1 MRGATWLKHRGADK
15 NLLPE
20 LSGQIRSFVPPFP
33 APRQINRLDW
43 TKTHG
48 KTFVVLA
55 GFCHI
60 EA

>member
-1 MRGATWLKHRGADK
+1 VSRNQA
-15 NLLPE
+15 
-20 LSGQIRSFVPPFP
+20 LSAVDVLFALMDQAQKRSFMPPRP

-48 KTFVVLA
+48 KTFAVLA
-55 GFCHI
+55 GFCHS